1 MSKFK
6 DEKNISQGWH
16 DYRSVPHLLCPSALK
31 YATRSTFL
39 VAALVVV
46 ASMLIAL
53 LLQLG
58 LLGALKGAGSTND
71 IALAPVANVQAVKS
85 ADKSADNGG
94 LLYDTSRGPAVAQ
107 ARSIQLAANDVLAVT
122 LRTSDVTGEVRGIFG
137 WLSTRDL
144 RRSASTPIP
153 VAAGAEP
160 RTTTLLLSG
169 HPRWRDT
176 LPQIGLGF
184 EGRFGQPGGVLVREF
199 ELVPANLSGGAELLA
214 SAWFGRNV
222 SIIKPPES
230 ASRLLPLALWFV
242 VVCALSVAALV
253 VIYRRSPARRA
264 ASLQAVVALLAV
276 LAVALTLLNNQWP
289 GGSAA
294 ALAAIA
300 AMAMLWLIEPLPQVA
315 LSQTRRWLLAG
326 AMAVVCVVASPWV
339 APVAAVPA
347 PILLINQWRPGA
359 WGRWAAL
366 ALAAPALAVCAI
378 AQKLVTGP
386 ALFATLADPTAALA
400 SVATSSAG
408 LPGFA
413 AGLLAAH
420 HFWPAPAQT
429 RRWSVAA
436 GAAAGWALT
445 GAMLVVT
452 VPAIASRVS
461 DQTTMVCLFLPFL
474 ACLLLAVRPKFT
486 EVAAS
491 FTDTEVVPAKS
502 EEDISAQ
509 ALALLE
515 SHAERVRN
523 MLAQGKTGAARAAV
537 TQMQMIAA
545 QARMTGLADLRVSL
559 ANGDLIAAE
568 KAAAVLRSKDALT
581 ATEADALLELAHRQ
595 DQQQQVIELA
605 PLASRNEGNTR
616 ALALAQLRTSGPSA
630 ALTVLSQWPDET
642 TFAREIADL
651 HLLGDDLAN
660 AQQAMVNTGIS
671 LGDPIGQAYVARMG
685 LRAQGPVAQAEGIA
699 QLALWHPQVGAAQAA
714 QGELLMRQGN
724 LAGARARFLLAM
736 KLDPLL
742 WPLQKHL
749 QVIDAQV
756 PAETTV

>member
-1 MSKFK
+1 MSKFM
-6 DEKNISQGWH
+6 DEENLSQWRH
-16 DYRSVPHLLCPSALK
+16 DYRSVPQPHCLSALK
-31 YATRSTFL
+31 YVTRSTFL
-39 VAALVVV
+39 VAALAVVGSIV
-46 ASMLIAL
+46 LAL

-58 LLGALKGAGSTND
+58 LLGALRGPGSSND
-71 IALAPVANVQAVKS
+71 VTLAPVTNVQAVKS
-85 ADKSADNGG
+85 ADRSSDSGG

-107 ARSIQLAANDVLAVT
+107 ARSIQLAANDVLAVM

-153 VAAGAEP
+153 LATGNEP
-160 RTTTLLLSG
+160 RTTTLLLAG

-199 ELVPANLSGGAELLA
+199 ELVPASFAGGTQLLA
-214 SAWFGRNV
+214 SAWFASNANIV
-222 SIIKPPES
+222 KPPES

-242 VVCALSVAALV
+242 LVCALSVAALV

-264 ASLQAVVALLAV
+264 ASLQAVLALLGA
-276 LAVALTLLNNQWP
+276 LAVGLTLLNNQWP

-294 ALAAIA
+294 AIA
-300 AMAMLWLIEPLPQVA
+300 AMAAMAALWLIEPLPQV
-315 LSQTRRWLLAG
+315 SMPQTRRWLLAG
-326 AMAVVCVVASPWV
+326 GLAIVCAVASPWV
-339 APVAAVPA
+339 AAVAAVPA
-347 PILLINQWRPGA
+347 IILLINQWRPGA

-378 AQKLVTGP
+378 AQKLITGP
-386 ALFATLADPTAALA
+386 AMFATLADPTTALA

-413 AGLLAAH
+413 AGLFAAH

-445 GAMLVVT
+445 GAMLVLT

-474 ACLLLAVRPKFT
+474 ACLLLAARPKFS

-491 FTDTEVVPAKS
+491 FTETEVIQAKS

-509 ALALLE
+509 ALTLLE

-545 QARMTGLADLRVSL
+545 QARMTGLADLRVAL
-559 ANGDLIAAE
+559 ANGDLVAAE
-568 KAAAVLRSKDALT
+568 HASAVLRAKDALT
-581 ATEADALLELAHRQ
+581 AVEADALLELAHRQ
-595 DQQQQVIELA
+595 DQQSRVIELA
-605 PLASRNEGNTR
+605 PLASRSEGNTR
-616 ALALAQLRTSGPSA
+616 ALALAQLRVNGA
-630 ALTVLSQWPDET
+630 AEALATLSQWPGEN

-651 HLLGDDLAN
+651 HLLNDDLPR

-685 LRAQGPVAQAEGIA
+685 LRAQGAAAQAEGIA

-742 WPLQKHL
+742 WSLQKHL
-749 QVIDAQV
+749 QVIDAQ
-756 PAETTV
+756 ASSQATS

>member
-1 MSKFK
+1 MSKFM
-6 DEKNISQGWH
+6 DEKNISQWRH
-16 DYRSVPHLLCPSALK
+16 DYRSVPSPRCLPALK
-31 YATRSTFL
+31 YVTRSTFL
-39 VAALVVV
+39 VAALAV
-46 ASMLIAL
+46 AGSILIVL
-53 LLQLG
+53 LLQLA
-58 LLGALKGAGSTND
+58 LLGALKGAGNSND
-71 IALAPVANVQAVKS
+71 VTLAPVANVQAVKS
-85 ADKSADNGG
+85 ADGNG

-122 LRTSDVTGEVRGIFG
+122 LRSSDVSGDVRGIFG

-153 VAAGAEP
+153 LAAGAGP
-160 RTTTLLLSG
+160 HTATLLLAG

-199 ELVPANLSGGAELLA
+199 ELVPANLAGGSQLLA
-214 SAWFGRNV
+214 SAWFARDANIV
-222 SIIKPPES
+222 KPPES

-242 VVCALSVAALV
+242 VVCILAVAALV
-253 VIYRRSPARRA
+253 IIYRRSPARRA

-276 LAVALTLLNNQWP
+276 LAAALTLLNNQWP

-300 AMAMLWLIEPLPQVA
+300 AMGALWLIEPLPQFA
-315 LSQTRRWLLAG
+315 LSQMRRWLLA
-326 AMAVVCVVASPWV
+326 AVLAVVCVIASPWV
-339 APVAAVPA
+339 AAVAAVPA
-347 PILLINQWRPGA
+347 VILLVNQWRPGA

-366 ALAAPALAVCAI
+366 ALAAPALAVCAV

-413 AGLLAAH
+413 TGLLAAH

-445 GAMLVVT
+445 GAMLALT
-452 VPAIASRVS
+452 VPAIASSIS

-474 ACLLLAVRPKFT
+474 ACLLLAARPKFSA
-486 EVAAS
+486 VAAS
-491 FTDTEVVPAKS
+491 FTETEVVQPKS
-502 EEDISAQ
+502 EEDISPQ

-545 QARMTGLADLRVSL
+545 QARMTGLADLRVAL
-559 ANGDLIAAE
+559 ANGDLAAAE
-568 KAAAVLRSKDALT
+568 QASAVLRAKDALDPV
-581 ATEADALLELAHRQ
+581 EADALLELAHRQ
-595 DQQQQVIELA
+595 DQQARVIELA
-605 PLASRNEGNTR
+605 PLASRSEGNTR
-616 ALALAQLRTSGPSA
+616 ALALAQLRVSGPA
-630 ALTVLSQWPDET
+630 EALATLAQWPGEN

-651 HLLGDDLAN
+651 HLLNDDLPR
-660 AQQAMVNTGIS
+660 AQQAMVNTGIA

-685 LRAQGPVAQAEGIA
+685 LRAQGAAAQSEGIA

-742 WPLQKHL
+742 WSLQKHL
-749 QVIDAQV
+749 QVIDAAS
-756 PAETTV
+756 AEAAP